1 MEREKKNKYKENGE
15 ETEYKEKYVVVGVYI
30 LNVNLTNSILYYR
43 GREKKN
49 QGSG

>member
-1 MEREKKNKYKENGE
+1 
-15 ETEYKEKYVVVGVYI
+15 VVGVYI

-49 QGSG
+49 QGSGWKFDWYSIL